1 MKIFPLLCRVYLHTF
16 AALLLPALLLGIAT
30 TARAQ
35 GNVANGLYL
44 SKAAGCVGCHTIN
57 KAGATPFAGGRAL
70 ETPFGA
76 FYGPNITPDKETGLG
91 NWTDA
96 DFKRAIRQGERR
108 DGSHYFPAFPYPS
121 FTGMS
126 DTDIQDLWAFMKTIP
141 PVKQANKE
149 HELSFPF
156 NLRFLV
162 SGWKLLFFT
171 PGPVAQPASVSGPAV
186 RGAYLAGALGHCA
199 ECHTP
204 RNFLGGPD
212 KKEMFAGAKI
222 PEGKVPNLTPT
233 RLKKWTDA
241 DLTEYFKT
249 GTAPN
254 GDVVVEPMSEVINN
268 TTSKLTPA
276 DITAMIAYL
285 RTLPP
290 RDEKK

>member
-1 MKIFPLLCRVYLHTF
+1 MC
-16 AALLLPALLLGIAT
+16 
-30 TARAQ
+30 
-35 GNVANGLYL
+35 
-44 SKAAGCVGCHTIN
+44 S
-57 KAGATPFAGGRAL
+57 
-70 ETPFGA
+70 
-76 FYGPNITPDKETGLG
+76 
-91 NWTDA
+91 
-96 DFKRAIRQGERR
+96 
-108 DGSHYFPAFPYPS
+108 
-121 FTGMS
+121 S
-126 DTDIQDLWAFMKTIP
+126 DL
-141 PVKQANKE
+141 
-149 HELSFPF
+149 
-156 NLRFLV
+156 
-162 SGWKLLFFT
+162 
-171 PGPVAQPASVSGPAV
+171 PASVSGPAV

-241 DLTEYFKT
+241 ELTEYFKT

-254 GDVVVEPMSEVINN
+254 GVVVVEPMSEVVNN

-276 DITAMIAYL
+276 DVTAMIAYL